1 MRFQIAQ
8 RQICESKFY
17 REIDT
22 TKLSRDCI
30 AICPH
35 KKVLECIHSTLNDMS
50 AKLADNQ
57 LSMEDVELLFYKEV
71 DGKLQ

>member
-22 TKLSRDCI
+22 SKLSRNCS
-30 AICPH
+30 ATCPH
-35 KKVLECIHSTLNDMS
+35 KRVVECIHSTLNDMS
-50 AKLADNQ
+50 AKLADNK

-71 DGKLQ
+71 EGRLQ